1 LETEVILEQYSIG
14 VGDRFA
20 HQGAAQLS
28 ALQEAERRGVTI
40 VPVWN
45 KSFREHTIVG
55 TNPAEAR
62 SAADHAVKE
71 RGWKNSYYVD
81 ADHIGLKN
89 VDLFIE
95 SSNFFTLDVADY
107 IGKAASES
115 EIERFVRSTSKY
127 LSAFPIAGVQTTTSV
142 TEADLRSIGG
152 KYLYAIQEAGRI
164 FRHIAEKKGI
174 DNFVAEV
181 STDEANEPQTPAQLF
196 FILAGL
202 AHEGVRV
209 QTIAP
214 KFTGS
219 FLKGIDYVG
228 SVGTFSTEF
237 EEDLLVIAQ
246 AVKTFDLPKNLKLS
260 VHSGSDK
267 FSLYPV
273 IHRALKKHNA
283 GLHLKT
289 AGTTWLEELIGLA
302 MAGGPGLETA
312 KQVYVNAYNR
322 IDELC
327 KPYETV
333 IDINRA
339 KLPEPR
345 TVLSWTSDEYAN
357 ALRHN
362 QKDPRYNLHFRQLLH
377 VGYKVAA
384 EMGETYLRMLRD
396 SREVIG
402 KNVTEN
408 LFDRHIKPIFL
419 GC

>member
-1 LETEVILEQYSIG
+1 MTLEKYSIG
-14 VGDRFA
+14 VGDRFG
-20 HQGAAQLS
+20 HQGAAQLQ
-28 ALQEAERRGVTI
+28 ALQQADQRGVKI

-55 TNPAEAR
+55 TQPADTR
-62 SAADHAVKE
+62 HAADGAVKE
-71 RGWKNSYYVD
+71 CSWKHSYYVD

-89 VDLFIE
+89 VDLFLD
-95 SSNFFTLDVADY
+95 SSNFYTLDVADF
-107 IGKAASES
+107 IGKAAEER
-115 EIERFVRSTSKY
+115 EIASFVKSMAKYTAEFPLSGVRTTTRVTEEDLAAIGKKY
-127 LSAFPIAGVQTTTSV
+127 LFAV
-142 TEADLRSIGG
+142 
-152 KYLYAIQEAGRI
+152 KEAGRI
-164 FRHIAEKKGI
+164 YRHIAEKKGAE
-174 DNFVAEV
+174 NFVAEV

-196 FILAGL
+196 FILAAL
-202 AHEGVRV
+202 AEEGVRV

-228 SVGTFSTEF
+228 SVDQFATEF
-237 EEDLLVIAQ
+237 EEDLLVIAH

-273 IHRALKKHNA
+273 IRRAIGKHDA

-302 MAGGPGLETA
+302 MSGPEGLRVAQEVYATA
-312 KQVYVNAYNR
+312 HAR

-333 IDINRA
+333 INIDRS
-339 KLPEPR
+339 KLPDPQLVRRWGSE
-345 TVLSWTSDEYAN
+345 EYAS
-357 ALRHN
+357 ALRHT
-362 QKDPRYNLHFRQLLH
+362 QSDPRYNLHFRQLLH

-384 EMGETYLRMLRD
+384 EMGGEYLRMLEKYQ
-396 SREVIG
+396 EVVG
-402 KNVTEN
+402 QNVTEN
-408 LFDRHIKPIFL
+408 LFDRHINPLFL
-419 GC
+419 GSKQS